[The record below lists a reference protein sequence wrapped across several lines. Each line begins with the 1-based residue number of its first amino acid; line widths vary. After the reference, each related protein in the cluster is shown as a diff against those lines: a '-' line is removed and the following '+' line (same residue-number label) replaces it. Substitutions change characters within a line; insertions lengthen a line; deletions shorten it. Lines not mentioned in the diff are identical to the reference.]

1 MAVAAAPS
9 AVVATLATA
18 AAAAAALRLVGAIIA
33 ERDARLS
40 VASRR
45 RVVRSPA
52 SVAYWLGPAPFF
64 AATAAI
70 VAHHHQCHNIF
81 TTKHSHANRKKIKT

>member
-9 AVVATLATA
+9 AVVATLAT

-45 RVVRSPA
+45 RVVRSLA

>member
-18 AAAAAALRLVGAIIA
+18 AAAALRHVGAIIA

>member
-9 AVVATLATA
+9 AVVATLAT

-45 RVVRSPA
+45 IVVRSLA
-52 SVAYWLGPAPFF
+52 SVAY
-64 AATAAI
+64 
-70 VAHHHQCHNIF
+70 
-81 TTKHSHANRKKIKT
+81 